1 MKANNNT
8 IENALHLAFTPEY
21 VDTFG
26 LVEVVEA
33 WSHTHDA
40 RDFDLNLN
48 AYAEKCTYKMEQD
61 GLTLEFDAWDRL
73 TAEIERFA
81 GVWVLLYCNEVSW
94 NNRPEWLANSVRNTI
109 TTNNTT
115 PETTDTMNT
124 ETMTKKE
131 ETKSVNDIMSQANRL
146 MSECNA
152 KRNFKRADAIRKIAF
167 RYFDNIRAC
176 AGSFDSNNDAEY
188 NKQYTRA
195 QYMSGAKAVT
205 IEIKPNETGCTA
217 TVNGVNVGWVC
228 TWFNNTFAAVYDFG
242 IRTRKG
248 LAMPELDNREEAAHG
263 FMTKANAVL
272 WLGDMITRY
281 FAAYGITA
289 NIVNA

>member
-1 MKANNNT
+1 MKANNTTYTET
-8 IENALHLAFTPEY
+8 ITE
-21 VDTFG
+21 
-26 LVEVVEA
+26 VEA
-33 WSHTHDA
+33 ITGAKVVAITKEDSA
-40 RDFDLNLN
+40 FNSDF
-48 AYAEKCTYKMEQD
+48 
-61 GLTLEFDAWDRL
+61 
-73 TAEIERFA
+73 
-81 GVWVLLYCNEVSW
+81 VLLDNDGEITQAFFTRDINGKISVNACYGSNSI
-94 NNRPEWLANSVRNTI
+94 PEALTYLNMSEEELSQNI
-109 TTNNTT
+109 EFINPNNTT

-124 ETMTKKE
+124 ETMTEKE
-131 ETKSVNDIMSQANRL
+131 ETKSVNDIMNQANRL

-152 KRNFKRADAIRKIAF
+152 KRNFKRADAIRKITF

-195 QYMSGAKAVT
+195 QYMNEANIVTVT
-205 IEIKPNETGCTA
+205 ISPDDSNLYTA
-217 TVNGVNVGWVC
+217 TVNGVEVGSVN
-228 TWFNNTFAAVYDFG
+228 TWFNNTFAAVYNFG

-281 FAAYGITA
+281 FSEHGINA
-289 NIVNA
+289 KIVNV